1 MAKVL
6 ARAVDSAQYLVAGL
20 AMPFANGVARASRLR
35 VLAASRRQFQL
46 RRLAPGRCFNS
57 QPGRPRYIRPRH
69 QCAACLD
76 ARLCLLSR
84 RMSRRPFLCRVGL
97 VMFQT
102 SLFLAAPTFA
112 SDILPPGFRPKPV
125 GVHALV
131 GGNIVTKPGEILE
144 DATIV
149 IRDGRIAAVGRDIS
163 PPADARI
170 WSLTGLTIYA
180 GFIESYF
187 PVGQTNQPVA
197 TSESD
202 LMDTSS
208 LTAGGVSFDGAPG
221 QRTDSGQRGPGY
233 EVSKITPE
241 VRAVRNYA
249 PDKKTIESLRTLG
262 FTTAVVAP
270 SRGVVRG
277 TSALVSLA
285 EADPNELIVKADVF
299 QHIAFETRDEEE
311 RAYPGSLM
319 GAIATVRQSF
329 FDAQHY
335 ALDHADWQNNPN
347 RKRPEFDPSLEA
359 LGFAAAGKQR
369 VLLEPGS
376 ALMVDRAA
384 RVARELK
391 LDFVL
396 ISCGQ
401 EWRRPDLA
409 KETGA
414 TFIVPVDFPTLPKL
428 PSEDDWEQVTL
439 DNLRAWDWAAENPA
453 LLRQQQLDIALTTF
467 SLKDKKVFR
476 KNVRLALD
484 RGLSETDAIAALT
497 TIPAKLC
504 GMEQQLG
511 TIEAG
516 KIANLTIVDGKGY
529 FDPES
534 RVREVWVD
542 GRNYHVQPAKETVKK
557 DEGENG
563 DKEEK
568 SKSDKE
574 KKEAE
579 LKELQNK
586 RVARSPMEG
595 RGPITNP
602 PAVFVRNATVWT
614 SGRQGVL
621 TNCEFFVQGGVV
633 KQIGSINLGGDG
645 PHNTLDAKGFH
656 ITPGLIDAHSHSA
669 ILGGVNEGTL
679 PSSAMCR
686 IGDVV
691 NSETKNISEQLA
703 GGLTTASLLH
713 GSANPIGGQNQVI
726 KLRDGASPEGMKFEG
741 APEGI
746 KFALGE
752 NVKQSNWGDRNTTR
766 FPQSRT
772 GVPTFH
778 RNRFTAAQQY
788 LKEWQDFRTKSG
800 VPPRRDLELEAIGE
814 IIEGKRFVH
823 CHSYRQDEILA
834 FLRTMESFNVR
845 VGTLQHIL
853 EGYKVADEIAKHGA
867 GASCFADWWAYK
879 FEVYDAIP
887 YAGALMHERG
897 VLVSF
902 NSDSSDLARRMNTEA
917 AKAVKFG
924 GVSEEEALKFVT
936 LNPAKQL
943 GIDKRVGSL
952 EPGKD
957 ADFVVW
963 SGHPLD
969 TRSVVLQTWIDG
981 KKYFDRDEAA
991 KRSVALKQ
999 EREDLIAKAKKLKRL
1014 AGGGGGSDGGGGDDG
1029 SFFRVSLEHQF
1040 DGVERHC
1047 MEEER

>member
-1 MAKVL
+1 
-6 ARAVDSAQYLVAGL
+6 
-20 AMPFANGVARASRLR
+20 
-35 VLAASRRQFQL
+35 
-46 RRLAPGRCFNS
+46 
-57 QPGRPRYIRPRH
+57 
-69 QCAACLD
+69 
-76 ARLCLLSR
+76 
-84 RMSRRPFLCRVGL
+84 MSSCSYLCRVRL
-97 VMFQT
+97 VMFQV
-102 SLFLAAPTFA
+102 SLILTASTFA
-112 SDILPPGFRPKPV
+112 SEILPPGFRPKPL

-131 GGNIVTKPGEILE
+131 GGKVVTKPGETL
-144 DATIV
+144 DNATIV
-149 IRDGRIAAVGRDIS
+149 IRDGYIEAVGKDLS
-163 PPADARI
+163 VPADARV
-170 WSLTGLTIYA
+170 WPMTGLTIYA
-180 GFIESYF
+180 GFIESYL
-187 PVGQTNQPVA
+187 PLGQTNQPVS
-197 TSESD
+197 TTE
-202 LMDTSS
+202 TEPINSS
-208 LTAGGVSFDGAPG
+208 SFTAGGVNFYGAPG
-221 QRTDSGQRGPGY
+221 QRTDTGQRGAGY
-233 EVSKITPE
+233 EISKVTPE
-241 VRAVRNYA
+241 VRAVRSYA
-249 PDKKTIESLRTLG
+249 PDKKTIDPLRELG
-262 FTTAVVAP
+262 FTTAVIAP
-270 SRGVVRG
+270 TRGIVRG

-285 EADPNELIVKADVF
+285 EADPNEVILKSGVF
-299 QHIAFETRDEEE
+299 QHIAFETGGEEE
-311 RAYPGSLM
+311 RTYPGSLM

-335 ALDHADWQNNPN
+335 ALDQADWQKKPSG
-347 RKRPEFDPSLEA
+347 RKRPEFDPSLDA
-359 LGFAAAGKQR
+359 LQPAAEGKQR
-369 VLLEPGS
+369 VLFEPGS
-376 ALMVDRAA
+376 ALMVDRTA

-391 LDFVL
+391 LDFAIV
-396 ISCGQ
+396 SCGQ

-453 LLRQQQLDIALTTF
+453 LLRQQQLDVALTTY

-504 GMEQQLG
+504 GVDKQLG
-511 TIEAG
+511 TIEPG
-516 KIANLTIVDGKGY
+516 KIANLTIVDGNGY
-529 FDPES
+529 FDRES

-542 GRNYHVQPAKETVKK
+542 GRNYHVQPAKDVAKK
-557 DEGENG
+557 DEGTNG

-568 SKSDKE
+568 NKADKE
-574 KKEAE
+574 KKDAE

-586 RVARSPMEG
+586 RVARSPMEE
-595 RGPITNP
+595 RGVITNSTETIIF
-602 PAVFVRNATVWT
+602 ANTLW
-614 SGRQGVL
+614 SCGVKSNL
-621 TNCEFFVQGGVV
+621 TPGWMYVV
-633 KQIGSINLGGDG
+633 NGKIQKTGTNLGIKPGARDVEEMVDDDG
-645 PHNTLDAKGFH
+645 KRFFARKDVTSVNASGLH

-703 GGLTTASLLH
+703 GGLTSASLLH
-713 GSANPIGGQNQVI
+713 GSANPIGGQNQII

-741 APEGI
+741 APQGI

-788 LKEWQDFRTKSG
+788 LREWQEFKAKG
-800 VPPRRDLELEAIGE
+800 GIPPRRDLELEALGE
-814 IIEGKRFVH
+814 IIEGKRFIH

-834 FLRTMESFNVR
+834 FLRVMESFNVR

-887 YAGALMHERG
+887 YAGALMRERG

-902 NSDSSDLARRMNTEA
+902 NSDSSDLARRLNTEA
-917 AKAVKFG
+917 AKAVKYG
-924 GVSEEEALKFVT
+924 GVPEEEALKFVT
-936 LNPAKQL
+936 INPAKQL

-963 SGHPLD
+963 SGNPLD
-969 TRSVVLQTWIDG
+969 SRSVVLQTWIDG

-991 KRSVALKQ
+991 KRTAALKQ
-999 EREDLIAKAKKLKRL
+999 EREDLMAKARKLAKLSR
-1014 AGGGGGSDGGGGDDG
+1014 GGGGGGGDDDDG

-1040 DGVERHC
+1040 DGIERHC
-1047 MEEER
+1047 LEEEAH